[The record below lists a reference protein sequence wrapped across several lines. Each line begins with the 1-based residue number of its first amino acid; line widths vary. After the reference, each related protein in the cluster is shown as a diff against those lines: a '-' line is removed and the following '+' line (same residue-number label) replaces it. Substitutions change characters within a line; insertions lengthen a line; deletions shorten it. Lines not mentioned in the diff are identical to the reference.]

1 MENDQDDAHDLP
13 DDDSLIAFIGE
24 QPEPPKIKE
33 IAKAFGI
40 RADGRAALRKR
51 LRQLAD
57 TGQIKTLDGR
67 RLAAPDQLP
76 PVTVVDV
83 IAITDDGDS
92 LATAGEAAVTT
103 AAEILLIADKRRGK
117 ALAVGDRVLARLQR
131 VGPNSY
137 EGQVIRKLDRHR
149 QRLFGLVFTRNDG
162 YHVEPVERGAKAP
175 LMLVPPPP
183 GTAIANGDMVEVEL
197 VRSSGYGA
205 KKAKLLHNLGPAD
218 APGAFSTLAIAE
230 FELRHVFS
238 DSTLAEAAAAQK
250 PVLGTRE
257 DLRAIPLVTIDGAD
271 ARDFDDAV
279 FAAPLEDGGHRLIV
293 AIADVAHYVSLDSSL
308 DREAR
313 KRGNSV
319 YLPDR
324 VLPMLPEA
332 LSNGLCSLV
341 PGEDRACLAVE
352 IEIGPDGGKRSHR
365 FLRGLMNSHAR
376 LTYDAVED
384 YRTGADTEPPAG
396 LDAAI
401 LDNLYAAYALLAE
414 RRQSRGALELDLPE
428 KRVRFDDAGNAV
440 AITRKRQSVSQKLI
454 EELMILA
461 NVCAAETLEGANMLC
476 VFRAHE
482 RPDGDKIDGLQDMV
496 RQMGLSFPKG
506 QVVKPEHFNRLLADA
521 AKKGD
526 AADLALLNE
535 TVLRCQS
542 QADYRITNPGHFG
555 LALRRYAHFTSP
567 IRRYADLM
575 VHRQIIN
582 LLTPGESGPDS
593 DPADAAETASL
604 ISQTERQAAAAE
616 RRTIDR
622 FAAALIRDR
631 EGDIATGIIRT
642 ITGFGAFVEI
652 EDSGIEGLLPLG
664 RLPQDFYDADPIKGL
679 IKGRS
684 TGLKLRAG
692 DEISV
697 MIIEV
702 SALKAS
708 VTLAWAGGDGY
719 SILDDTK
726 GRGPRGGRPRD
737 RGKNKR
743 KGHKSGKR
751 GNSSSARKNKRR

>member
-57 TGQIKTLDGR
+57 TGQIKTLEGR

-76 PVTVVDV
+76 PVTVLDV
-83 IAITDDGDS
+83 IAITDDGDA
-92 LATAGEAAVTT
+92 LATAGEAAVST

-131 VGPNSY
+131 VGPDSY
-137 EGQVIRKLDRHR
+137 EGHVIRKLDRHR

-352 IEIGPDGGKRSHR
+352 IEIGPDGSKRNHR

-376 LTYDAVED
+376 LTYDAVEE

-476 VFRAHE
+476 IFRAHE

-582 LLTPGESGPDS
+582 LLTPVNQG
-593 DPADAAETASL
+593 
-604 ISQTERQAAAAE
+604 QTLTLPMLPKRRRSSHRQSV
-616 RRTIDR
+616 RPPLRN
-622 FAAALIRDR
+622 
-631 EGDIATGIIRT
+631 
-642 ITGFGAFVEI
+642 GA
-652 EDSGIEGLLPLG
+652 
-664 RLPQDFYDADPIKGL
+664 
-679 IKGRS
+679 RS
-684 TGLKLRAG
+684 TGL
-692 DEISV
+692 
-697 MIIEV
+697 
-702 SALKAS
+702 
-708 VTLAWAGGDGY
+708 
-719 SILDDTK
+719 
-726 GRGPRGGRPRD
+726 PPP
-737 RGKNKR
+737 
-743 KGHKSGKR
+743 
-751 GNSSSARKNKRR
+751 

>member
-1 MENDQDDAHDLP
+1 MANDQDDAYNLP

-33 IAKAFGI
+33 IAKAFNI
-40 RADGRAALRKR
+40 KADGRAALRQR

-57 TGQIKTLDGR
+57 TGRINTLEGR
-67 RLAAPDQLP
+67 RLTAPDQLP

-83 IAITDDGDS
+83 IAITDDGD
-92 LATAGEAAVTT
+92 AIAAAGEAQVTT
-103 AAEILLIADKRRGK
+103 AAEIILTADKRRGK
-117 ALAVGDRVLARLQR
+117 ALAIGDRVLARLQR
-131 VGPNSY
+131 VAPDRY
-137 EGQVIRKLDRHR
+137 EGQVIRRLDRHR
-149 QRLFGLVFTRNDG
+149 QRLFGLVFSRNDG
-162 YHVEPVERGAKAP
+162 FHVEPVERGAKAP
-175 LMLVPPPP
+175 LMLVPPPA
-183 GTAIANGDMVEVEL
+183 GTAVANGDMVEVEL
-197 VRSSGYGA
+197 VKSSGYGA

-238 DSTLAEAAAAQK
+238 DTTLAEAAAAQQ
-250 PVLGTRE
+250 PVLGRRE
-257 DLRAIPLVTIDGAD
+257 DLRQTPLVTIDGAD

-279 FAAPLEDGGHRLIV
+279 FAAPLAEGGYRLIV

-319 YLPDR
+319 YLPDK

-352 IEIGPDGGKRSHR
+352 IEIGADGGKRNHR

-414 RRQSRGALELDLPE
+414 RRKSRGALELDLPE
-428 KRVRFDDAGNAV
+428 KRVRFDETGNAV

-454 EELMILA
+454 EEFMILA

-482 RPDGDKIDGLQDMV
+482 RPDGDKLDGLQDMV

-506 QVVKPEHFNRLLADA
+506 QVVRPEHFNRLLADA
-521 AKKGD
+521 ATKGD

-582 LLTPGESGPDS
+582 LLTPGDAGPDP

-631 EGDIATGIIRT
+631 EGDIVTGIIRT

-664 RLPQDFYDADPIKGL
+664 RLPQDFYDAAPLKGL

-697 MIIEV
+697 MIVEV

-719 SILDDTK
+719 SILDEAK
-726 GRGPRGGRPRD
+726 GPRGGRPRH

-743 KGHKSGKR
+743 KGQKSGKR
-751 GNSSSARKNKRR
+751 DKALSARKNKRR

>member
-57 TGQIKTLDGR
+57 TGQIKTLEGR

-76 PVTVVDV
+76 PVTVLDV
-83 IAITDDGDS
+83 IAITDDGDA
-92 LATAGEAAVTT
+92 LATAGEAAVST

-131 VGPNSY
+131 VGPDSY
-137 EGQVIRKLDRHR
+137 EGHVIRKLDRHR

-332 LSNGLCSLV
+332 LSNGSARSCPV
-341 PGEDRACLAVE
+341 KT
-352 IEIGPDGGKRSHR
+352 GP
-365 FLRGLMNSHAR
+365 
-376 LTYDAVED
+376 
-384 YRTGADTEPPAG
+384 
-396 LDAAI
+396 
-401 LDNLYAAYALLAE
+401 AL
-414 RRQSRGALELDLPE
+414 P
-428 KRVRFDDAGNAV
+428 
-440 AITRKRQSVSQKLI
+440 
-454 EELMILA
+454 
-461 NVCAAETLEGANMLC
+461 
-476 VFRAHE
+476 
-482 RPDGDKIDGLQDMV
+482 
-496 RQMGLSFPKG
+496 
-506 QVVKPEHFNRLLADA
+506 
-521 AKKGD
+521 
-526 AADLALLNE
+526 
-535 TVLRCQS
+535 
-542 QADYRITNPGHFG
+542 
-555 LALRRYAHFTSP
+555 
-567 IRRYADLM
+567 
-575 VHRQIIN
+575 
-582 LLTPGESGPDS
+582 
-593 DPADAAETASL
+593 
-604 ISQTERQAAAAE
+604 
-616 RRTIDR
+616 
-622 FAAALIRDR
+622 
-631 EGDIATGIIRT
+631 
-642 ITGFGAFVEI
+642 
-652 EDSGIEGLLPLG
+652 
-664 RLPQDFYDADPIKGL
+664 
-679 IKGRS
+679 
-684 TGLKLRAG
+684 LKLRSAPMAANAATGFCAG
-692 DEISV
+692 
-697 MIIEV
+697 
-702 SALKAS
+702 
-708 VTLAWAGGDGY
+708 
-719 SILDDTK
+719 
-726 GRGPRGGRPRD
+726 
-737 RGKNKR
+737 
-743 KGHKSGKR
+743 
-751 GNSSSARKNKRR
+751 

>member
-57 TGQIKTLDGR
+57 TGQIKTLEGR

-76 PVTVVDV
+76 PVTVLDV
-83 IAITDDGDS
+83 IAITDDGDA
-92 LATAGEAAVTT
+92 LATAGEAAVST

-131 VGPNSY
+131 VGPDSY
-137 EGQVIRKLDRHR
+137 EGHVIRKLDRHR

-324 VLPMLPEA
+324 VL
-332 LSNGLCSLV
+332 
-341 PGEDRACLAVE
+341 
-352 IEIGPDGGKRSHR
+352 
-365 FLRGLMNSHAR
+365 
-376 LTYDAVED
+376 
-384 YRTGADTEPPAG
+384 ADVAG
-396 LDAAI
+396 SAFQR
-401 LDNLYAAYALLAE
+401 ALLA
-414 RRQSRGALELDLPE
+414 
-428 KRVRFDDAGNAV
+428 
-440 AITRKRQSVSQKLI
+440 
-454 EELMILA
+454 
-461 NVCAAETLEGANMLC
+461 
-476 VFRAHE
+476 RA
-482 RPDGDKIDGLQDMV
+482 R
-496 RQMGLSFPKG
+496 
-506 QVVKPEHFNRLLADA
+506 
-521 AKKGD
+521 
-526 AADLALLNE
+526 
-535 TVLRCQS
+535 
-542 QADYRITNPGHFG
+542 
-555 LALRRYAHFTSP
+555 
-567 IRRYADLM
+567 
-575 VHRQIIN
+575 
-582 LLTPGESGPDS
+582 
-593 DPADAAETASL
+593 
-604 ISQTERQAAAAE
+604 
-616 RRTIDR
+616 
-622 FAAALIRDR
+622 
-631 EGDIATGIIRT
+631 
-642 ITGFGAFVEI
+642 
-652 EDSGIEGLLPLG
+652 
-664 RLPQDFYDADPIKGL
+664 
-679 IKGRS
+679 
-684 TGLKLRAG
+684 
-692 DEISV
+692 
-697 MIIEV
+697 
-702 SALKAS
+702 
-708 VTLAWAGGDGY
+708 
-719 SILDDTK
+719 
-726 GRGPRGGRPRD
+726 
-737 RGKNKR
+737 
-743 KGHKSGKR
+743 
-751 GNSSSARKNKRR
+751 